1 MDPSFGA
8 RLRTQR
14 EKQQVSLSTISAE
27 LKIKLSLLEGL
38 ESDHL
43 THWPK
48 GIFGRSYLRSYAR
61 AIGLDPEPVVREYLE
76 LYPDAPDDPFS
87 KAKDAEEAPVAPP
100 PAAKLRRLV
109 SAAMSAVPVLRQRD
123 SRLPSTTAALREP
136 SPDLLDIDQTVPA
149 EFSAV
154 AHTHDAHGANGNGT
168 NGNGAYGGGA
178 YGSDVDRGSQEDPA
192 GMARPPADTRD
203 AVHPVEERV
212 PAYAESRERR
222 LGHDRRQLNMTA
234 AADICSRLAR
244 ALDWN
249 DVTRLLAEAAAL
261 LDAVGVIVWLR
272 DPQTTALR
280 AAVAHGYSDAMI
292 ASLPDVQTTES
303 NAIAAAFRSGEA
315 CLVEGAEGTTGAV
328 VVPSMGPSG
337 CVAVLALEV
346 RDGGERRECVRAFAT
361 ILAAQLGM
369 LIPSAPAPAPA
380 T

>member
-1 MDPSFGA
+1 MDPSSFGA

-38 ESDHL
+38 ENDQT

-61 AIGLDPEPVVREYLE
+61 AIGLDPEPVVREYVE
-76 LYPDAPDDPFS
+76 LHPEAPDDPFS
-87 KAKDAEEAPVAPP
+87 KAKEAEDAQVAPP
-100 PAAKLRRLV
+100 PAATLRRLV
-109 SAAMSAVPVLRQRD
+109 SAAMSAVPALRQRD
-123 SRLPSTTAALREP
+123 SRPPSTTAALREP
-136 SPDLLDIDQTVPA
+136 SPDLLDIDPLTSD
-149 EFSAV
+149 FSAGLPGHE
-154 AHTHDAHGANGNGT
+154 AHNANGNRPNGIPT
-168 NGNGAYGGGA
+168 NGSGAYETAAHASDMDHATEAGA
-178 YGSDVDRGSQEDPA
+178 A
-192 GMARPPADTRD
+192 AAL
-203 AVHPVEERV
+203 RV
-212 PAYAESRERR
+212 PAYSEARPTARERR
-222 LGHDRRQLNMTA
+222 LGRDRRQLNMTA
-234 AADICSRLAR
+234 AADLCSRLAR

-249 DVTRLLAEAAAL
+249 DVTRLLAEAARL
-261 LDAVGVIVWLR
+261 LDAVGVIVWLW

-280 AAVAHGYSDAMI
+280 AAVAHGYSDAML

-315 CLVEGAEGTTGAV
+315 CLVDGVDGTTGAV

-337 CVAVLALEV
+337 CVAVLAFEV
-346 RDGGERRECVRAFAT
+346 RDGSERRECVRALAT

-369 LIPSAPAPAPA
+369 LLPSAPAPLPQPA

>member
-1 MDPSFGA
+1 MDPSSSFGA

-14 EKQQVSLSTISAE
+14 EKQQVSLSTISSE

-38 ESDHL
+38 ENDHL
-43 THWPK
+43 AHWPK

-76 LYPDAPDDPFS
+76 LHPDAPADPFS
-87 KAKDAEEAPVAPP
+87 KAKEAEDAQAQAPPP

-109 SAAMSAVPVLRQRD
+109 SAAMSAVPVLRPRD
-123 SRLPSTTAALREP
+123 ARPSSTTAALREP
-136 SPDLLDIDQTVPA
+136 SPDLLDVDPPPPPDFTA
-149 EFSAV
+149 GSFGHE
-154 AHTHDAHGANGNGT
+154 AHEAHDTDGNGT
-168 NGNGAYGGGA
+168 DAFSAHANAA
-178 YGSDVDRGSQEDPA
+178 PETAVDHVTYPDQ
-192 GMARPPADTRD
+192 
-203 AVHPVEERV
+203 V
-212 PAYAESRERR
+212 PSPTVRSTARERR
-222 LGHDRRQLNMTA
+222 LGRDRRQLNMTA

-249 DVTRLLAEAAAL
+249 DVTRLLAEAATL

-272 DPQTTALR
+272 DPQSTALR

-292 ASLPDVQTTES
+292 ATLPDVQTTES

-315 CLVEGAEGTTGAV
+315 CLVDGVAGTTGAV
-328 VVPSMGPSG
+328 VVPSMGPGG

-369 LIPSAPAPAPA
+369 LLPSTPTPQPAS
-380 T
+380 

>member
-38 ESDHL
+38 ESDQL
-43 THWPK
+43 TYWPK

-76 LYPDAPDDPFS
+76 LHPDAPADPFS
-87 KAKDAEEAPVAPP
+87 KAKEAEETQVAPP

-109 SAAMSAVPVLRQRD
+109 SAAMSAVPALRQRD
-123 SRLPSTTAALREP
+123 SRPPSTTAALREP
-136 SPDLLDIDQTVPA
+136 SPDLLDLDPPGPA
-149 EFSAV
+149 DFSTGLHGAE
-154 AHTHDAHGANGNGT
+154 AHGASGNGT
-168 NGNGAYGGGA
+168 NGNGADGT
-178 YGSDVDRGSQEDPA
+178 GSAPWSDIDRATHADPA
-192 GMARPPADTRD
+192 GAL
-203 AVHPVEERV
+203 RV
-212 PAYAESRERR
+212 PAYSEPRERR
-222 LGHDRRQLNMTA
+222 LGRDRRQLNMTA
-234 AADICSRLAR
+234 AADLCSRLAR

-249 DVTRLLAEAAAL
+249 DVTRLLSEAATL

-272 DPQTTALR
+272 DPQSSTALR
-280 AAVAHGYSDAMI
+280 AAVAHGYSDAML
-292 ASLPDVQTTES
+292 ATLPDVQTTES

-315 CLVEGAEGTTGAV
+315 CLVDSVEGTTGAV

-369 LIPSAPAPAPA
+369 LLPSTPAPQPA
-380 T
+380 S